1 MKLSYKRLG
10 QILELLLNDSA
21 NRYVSTSF
29 LAQKCHV
36 STRTIRSD
44 IQALNKELTIFKVT
58 IKNKRGAGF
67 YLTNM
72 DTATRAKLLKAA
84 KSDLPV
90 TRSEERIA
98 AVEQYLLVNDRVK
111 LSDIVEKFFISDNT
125 FFHTL

>member
-10 QILELLLNDSA
+10 QILELLLNNST

-29 LAQKCHV
+29 LAQKFHV

-44 IQALNKELTIFKVT
+44 IQALNKEVTAFKVK

-67 YLTNM
+67 YLTNI
-72 DTATRAKLLKAA
+72 DAATRAKLLEAA
-84 KSDLPV
+84 KSDLPA

-98 AVEQYLLVNDRVK
+98 AVEQYLL
-111 LSDIVEKFFISDNT
+111 
-125 FFHTL
+125 